1 MRDVLNQLTDRI
13 GVRGALVMSGDG
25 VLVAESL
32 GPHLEAEPVAAL
44 AAQVSARA
52 AKASA
57 SLGLGTTRR
66 IILSAL
72 FGRLVLVP
80 LDELVLV
87 VVTEPGLALDRTL
100 LEIEGPAQR
109 IHQLATSW

>member
-1 MRDVLNQLTDRI
+1 MREVISQLTDRV
-13 GVRGALVMSGDG
+13 GVRGALVMTGDG
-25 VLVAESL
+25 VLVAACL
-32 GPHLEAEPVAAL
+32 GPELEEEPVAAL
-44 AAQVSARA
+44 AAEVSARA
-52 AKASA
+52 ARACLA
-57 SLGLGTTRR
+57 LGLGSARR

-87 VVTEPGLALDRTL
+87 VVTEPGLALDRTF